1 MGAGTGWVRSAAACA
16 AAVLLAAG
24 GPAAGAAAEAAPGAA
39 DGLTAEAVDAY
50 VRDHL
55 DSSAATGVAV
65 AVTRGTEVVRAAG
78 YGETSAGEPMA
89 ADTPMGVASVS
100 KAFTALAVMQLAEDG
115 EVDLDRPVREQ
126 LPEFG
131 TADPRSD
138 RITVRQLLDQSS
150 GMSDQ
155 GFREKSEPQPGD
167 LEEAVARLEKAVLVA
182 DPGTEWHYTNPN
194 YHVAARL
201 VEEVSGRPFG
211 EYLRERV
218 FEPLGMDG
226 STTVG
231 GSGDLA
237 GAGVARGHIAVLG
250 APIAVPEPDG
260 FFDGAAGV
268 VTTADDMAAWLIAQN
283 AGGALPG
290 GERILSAEGIAETHR
305 ASAPDGRTGLGW
317 TTGTTPAGTEYV
329 GHGGIEFTF
338 TAEQRLLPESGVG
351 IAVMADTGLGRGD
364 ASALVAGLTALAEGG
379 EPGGSADTLLFWVD
393 VLFIGAAAAAAALGV
408 RGVLRAPL
416 WVDRRWAD
424 RRGRRWA
431 AAARCLPLV
440 AAAAVGPSV
449 HRLLSLAAQGRDA
462 TWLQAGY
469 TAPTAVLF
477 ASVLTAA
484 CTAVLAAR
492 AAAALRGR
500 TPGARRER
508 GERG

>member
-1 MGAGTGWVRSAAACA
+1 MRRAAACTA
-16 AAVLLAAG
+16 VVLLAAG
-24 GPAAGAAAEAAPGAA
+24 GPAAAQSAPTAA

-50 VRDHL
+50 VREHL
-55 DSSAATGVAV
+55 DSSAVRGVAV

-100 KAFTALAVMQLAEDG
+100 KAFTALAVMQLAEEG
-115 EVDLDRPVREQ
+115 KVDLDRPVREQ
-126 LPEFG
+126 LPEFD

-150 GMSDQ
+150 GMSDR
-155 GFREKSEPQPGD
+155 GFQEKSEPQPAD

-201 VEEVSGRPFG
+201 VESVSGRPFDA
-211 EYLRERV
+211 YLRERV

-250 APIAVPEPDG
+250 TPIAVPEPDG
-260 FFDGAAGV
+260 FFNGAAGV

-317 TTGTTPAGTEYV
+317 TTGTTPAGTGYV

-338 TAEQRLLPESGVG
+338 TAEQRLLPESGIG

-364 ASALVAGLTALAEGG
+364 ASALIAGLTALAEGG
-379 EPGGSADTLLFWVD
+379 EPGGSGDTALFWVD
-393 VLFIGAAAAAAALGV
+393 VLFIGAAAAAVALGV
-408 RGVLRAPL
+408 RGVLRAP
-416 WVDRRWAD
+416 RWAE
-424 RRGRRWA
+424 RRGRRWT
-431 AAARCLPLV
+431 AAARCLPL
-440 AAAAVGPSV
+440 AAAAAAGPGV

-484 CTAVLAAR
+484 CAAVLAAR
-492 AAAALRGR
+492 GAAALRGR
-500 TPGARRER
+500 TPGARRAR
-508 GERG
+508 G